1 MKSKSDKNKGGGR
14 RPNENSVRLGDLLS
28 PGTQAL
34 LKRTRDGL
42 PEGWGELFCLPGEIV
57 MSVVADGGGT
67 VYCINGILAF
77 SGGDKPDILQAGFRS
92 PKTGEWLDALPRA
105 RTKFLSKQ
113 KRPAALMALPIDN
126 VDLVPA
132 NAPEGTKE
140 TSLKIRWVA
149 DGSIII
155 YSLDRE
161 KFSRE
166 QPWFHRD
173 MKRDPMFHWLER
185 AMETLGK
192 EMLLSATAKYAD
204 YATGLEPN
212 FAKTEAAKPAAAPVQ
227 AEDPKSDWDAAASD
241 APAGTLVAAFTL
253 DDFAGTGGVDGDPTE
268 EELQEIA
275 SETVPGEVNDLNLK
289 PLALSIPG
297 TVQPG
302 EHKFADLPVETGETE
317 NAWDSVEAEEEV
329 KA

>member
-1 MKSKSDKNKGGGR
+1 MKSRDNNKGGGR

-34 LKRTRDGL
+34 LRRTRDGL

-67 VYCINGILAF
+67 VYTINGILAF
-77 SGGDKPDILQAGFRS
+77 SGGEDPSVLQAGFRS
-92 PKTGEWLDALPRA
+92 PKTGEWLDATSRA
-105 RTKFLSKQ
+105 RTKFLRKQ
-113 KRPAALMALPIDN
+113 KRPAAIMALPIDN

-149 DGSIII
+149 DGSILI

-173 MKRDPMFHWLER
+173 MKRDPMFHWLEQ
-185 AMETLGK
+185 AMSSLGK
-192 EMLLSATAKYAD
+192 EMLILATAKYSRYAD
-204 YATGLEPN
+204 GLEPN
-212 FAKTEAAKPAAAPVQ
+212 FSSTSAAVQAPAAEAVRAPEPVV
-227 AEDPKSDWDAAASD
+227 EDAWDD
-241 APAGTLVAAFTL
+241 TPAGTAVAALTL
-253 DDFAGTGGVDGDPTE
+253 DEFDGVDGVDLTE
-268 EELQEIA
+268 
-275 SETVPGEVNDLNLK
+275 SEMVEAAAEAVPGEVHDLNLAPLALTVPGEPPAAETTEDAWDDV
-289 PLALSIPG
+289 
-297 TVQPG
+297 
-302 EHKFADLPVETGETE
+302 PVE
-317 NAWDSVEAEEEV
+317 A
-329 KA
+329 